1 MTTRRTGAVLA
12 ELVVALMIAG
22 AAAVIG
28 ISLLVTAERRTRAD
42 ATADRTTQ
50 AARDVAR
57 ILTAEIEAA
66 LPESVAVRGDTALDL
81 QSHIAASVACVVSG
95 SVVVLPGAATS
106 AGLPFTY
113 VRQLPETGDLLLAW
127 DSTNAGYWFAAAVD
141 SVSPRP
147 NGGGCATTS
156 GYRTLA
162 DSLAPIATTRLR
174 LNRTLPATVSAGA
187 PVRLY
192 RGARWFLHR
201 SSDKTWALGY
211 RRCANASCSSAQP
224 VAGPLASFADTGL
237 SFAVLSPGV
246 ITISVKSVSAPVRSK
261 FSVAI
266 RSAPDGPPNA
276 PP

>member
-113 VRQLPETGDLLLAW
+113 VRQLPGLLPRW
-127 DSTNAGYWFAAAVD
+127 IPFRRGQTAAVARRRVAIEP
-141 SVSPRP
+141 SQTVWRQSPLRGFGSTARCPQRSPR
-147 NGGGCATTS
+147 
-156 GYRTLA
+156 
-162 DSLAPIATTRLR
+162 
-174 LNRTLPATVSAGA
+174 V
-187 PVRLY
+187 
-192 RGARWFLHR
+192 
-201 SSDKTWALGY
+201 
-211 RRCANASCSSAQP
+211 RRCAST
-224 VAGPLASFADTGL
+224 V
-237 SFAVLSPGV
+237 V
-246 ITISVKSVSAPVRSK
+246 
-261 FSVAI
+261 
-266 RSAPDGPPNA
+266 PDGSSTAAVTRPGPSATGAARTRAVPARNQSQV
-276 PP
+276 PSRLLPTPDCRSLCCRQE